1 MSDTGQ
7 LPQRFPVDTEL
18 AEMDDPEFLD
28 WCRRVRSAKEM
39 SPRDHV
45 PEELQ
50 AEFERVNRAFMAR
63 AGISRRDACPLAS
76 PVNDDQ
82 PPATPDEQIR
92 NTRDQ

>member
-45 PEELQ
+45 PEELK

-63 AGISRRDACPLAS
+63 AGMARRDAP

-82 PPATPDEQIR
+82 PPATPHEQIR
-92 NTRDQ
+92 NTRDH

>member
-1 MSDTGQ
+1 MSDTNQ

-39 SPRDHV
+39 SPRDEV

-63 AGISRRDACPLAS
+63 AGMARERRS
-76 PVNDDQ
+76 ITN
-82 PPATPDEQIR
+82 TPTHPTEKD
-92 NTRDQ
+92 